1 MCEEVEEET
10 NRTIPELEHCRLV
23 QPCKDRIYV
32 LVDGS
37 IDINSLLLVQL
48 HDRGSSVP
56 VVGKRR
62 GGWSLVSDIFFK
74 KNKNAFLEG
83 GCGELHKVLRLGYRA
98 NWKLLV
104 HFHQL
109 ARLFVVDASLQ
120 YNMSS

>member
-37 IDINSLLLVQL
+37 IDINSLLLLQL

-62 GGWSLVSDIFFK
+62 GGWSLVSDIFLK
-74 KNKNAFLEG
+74 KIKTPF
-83 GCGELHKVLRLGYRA
+83 
-98 NWKLLV
+98 WKEVVGNCTRSYGLV
-104 HFHQL
+104 TEPTGN
-109 ARLFVVDASLQ
+109 SL
-120 YNMSS
+120 

>member
-10 NRTIPELEHCRLV
+10 HRTIPELEHCRLV

-62 GGWSLVSDIFFK
+62 GGWSLVSDIFLK
-74 KNKNAFLEG
+74 KKQ
-83 GCGELHKVLRLGYRA
+83 K
-98 NWKLLV
+98 
-104 HFHQL
+104 
-109 ARLFVVDASLQ
+109 RLFGRRLWGIAQDLTAWLQ
-120 YNMSS
+120 SQLETPCALSSTRPSFCC